1 MNLHTKQHEHGEQKS
16 QNMLPTMQNDEN
28 TACPYCAA
36 FETSWKKELRTHIH
50 SKHGPCPPYKCNQ
63 TNCLYKSKKLY
74 LLMMH
79 LQTHSNEFKF
89 RCNIE
94 GCSFAATT
102 VHKLKFH
109 KSTAHNPEKQFHCTK
124 CQKKFTTKASLQT
137 HVDVVHASENE
148 LKVK

>member
-1 MNLHTKQHEHGEQKS
+1 
-16 QNMLPTMQNDEN
+16 
-28 TACPYCAA
+28 
-36 FETSWKKELRTHIH
+36 
-50 SKHGPCPPYKCNQ
+50 
-63 TNCLYKSKKLY
+63 
-74 LLMMH
+74 MMH

-89 RCNIE
+89 RCSIE